1 MYFIYSFNI
10 SSSFLPLV
18 TLLRAELVKR
28 GHQVTTLG
36 PTVEGYEH
44 LPKLA
49 ESHGMKFISTEF
61 TPRWVY
67 ELMTQCGKHNDN
79 VNFLTFMANVTYMM
93 FNLNKNDDIVKN
105 VKNILDK
112 MINSII
118 L

>member
-1 MYFIYSFNI
+1 M
-10 SSSFLPLV
+10 
-18 TLLRAELVKR
+18 RAELVKR
-28 GHQVTTLG
+28 RHQVTTLG
-36 PTVEGYEH
+36 PTFEGYKH

-67 ELMTQCGKHNDN
+67 DLMTQCGKHNEN

-93 FNLNKNDDIVKN
+93 LNLNKNDDIVKN
-105 VKNILDK
+105 VKNIFDK